1 MIAKKIDAMH
11 AMHGTAD
18 GICGDCPHFLRHRY
32 HDKILLKCKAYGLS
46 HSEATDWRKKW
57 DACGLIGLP
66 LPENGTV
73 LDRIRGQRERIDIQV
88 EGQISMEE
96 LENGTVLSV

>member
-1 MIAKKIDAMH
+1 MIARKLDAMH
-11 AMHGTAD
+11 CLYGKVHGKK
-18 GICGDCPHFLRHRY
+18 CGNCPHFIEGYY
-32 HDKILLKCKAYGLS
+32 HDRKLMKCRAYGLS

-57 DACGLIGLP
+57 DACGLIDLP
-66 LPENGTV
+66 LPDNWTV

-96 LENGTVLSV
+96 LLNET